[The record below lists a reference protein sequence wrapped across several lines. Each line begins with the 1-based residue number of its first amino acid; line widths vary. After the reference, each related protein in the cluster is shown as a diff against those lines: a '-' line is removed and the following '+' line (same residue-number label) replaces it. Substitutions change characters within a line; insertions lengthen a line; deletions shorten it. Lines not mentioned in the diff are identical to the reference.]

1 MTHICVCKPHGRL
14 LLLSTLTPSQVEGV
28 AWLLAQHQRGINS
41 ILADEMG
48 LGKTLQTIA
57 FLATLKWGLG
67 VPGPHLVVVPLSV
80 MSSWM
85 AELARCACGE
95 IAPVQRSPFCNE
107 LQCKNA
113 C

>member
-1 MTHICVCKPHGRL
+1 MRTNYAILCVPVRIVEAMLLLPCL
-14 LLLSTLTPSQVEGV
+14 LLLPPQLEGV
-28 AWLLAQHQRGINS
+28 AWLVQQHQRGLNS

-57 FLATLKWGLG
+57 FIAHLKYEMG

-85 AELARCACGE
+85 AELA
-95 IAPVQRSPFCNE
+95 
-107 LQCKNA
+107 K
-113 C
+113 